1 MKYVIIL
8 VLLQIVLILDVS
20 AFIIPS
26 YQPLKTSS
34 LSILHAKKQKKKK
47 STGGGGGGFG
57 SKPSTSVSKPKTVSA
72 DKQSLE
78 TQWDTFMQI
87 TELEI
92 EPKGNP
98 EDEDYQHF
106 IVGDVFVRIGSSD
119 NDKDTETGWYRTGKI
134 VASGDSADLRAAITI
149 QKGLILWT
157 AVHMWPALAAKGKDA
172 AKLMEIGIMPPT
184 LNMADDTDTPLD
196 KDEAEHVLLIS
207 KRVPVSEIS
216 IKTVGFRP
224 DFNPPGFTYKRRE
237 KAAMKKKRSALE
249 EISDAS

>member
-1 MKYVIIL
+1 MKYVIG
-8 VLLQIVLILDVS
+8 LLPVIVLADNVS

-26 YQPLKTSS
+26 YHQLLRTSS
-34 LSILHAKKQKKKK
+34 LSVILHAKKQKKKK
-47 STGGGGGGFG
+47 STGSGGGFG
-57 SKPSTSVSKPKTVSA
+57 SKPSISISKPKTVSA

-106 IVGDVFVRIGSSD
+106 IVGDVFVRIGDSE
-119 NDKDTETGWYRTGKI
+119 NDKDTATGWYRTGKI

-157 AVHMWPALAAKGKDA
+157 AVHMWPALAAKGKEA
-172 AKLMEIGIMPPT
+172 AKLMEVRDSSFIVQYTYIT
-184 LNMADDTDTPLD
+184 
-196 KDEAEHVLLIS
+196 
-207 KRVPVSEIS
+207 
-216 IKTVGFRP
+216 
-224 DFNPPGFTYKRRE
+224 FN
-237 KAAMKKKRSALE
+237 
-249 EISDAS
+249 

>member
-1 MKYVIIL
+1 M
-8 VLLQIVLILDVS
+8 Q
-20 AFIIPS
+20 
-26 YQPLKTSS
+26 TSS
-34 LSILHAKKQKKKK
+34 LSVLYAKKQKKKK
-47 STGGGGGGFG
+47 STGSSGGGFG
-57 SKPSTSVSKPKTVSA
+57 GKPSTIAKPTTVSA

-106 IVGDVFVRIGSSD
+106 IVGDVFVRIGASD
-119 NDKDTETGWYRTGKI
+119 NDKNTETGWYRTGKI

-157 AVHMWPALAAKGKDA
+157 AVHMWPALAANGKDA

-196 KDEAEHVLLIS
+196 EDEAEHVLLIS

-216 IKTVGFRP
+216 IETVGFRP

-237 KAAMKKKRSALE
+237 KAAMKKKKSALE
-249 EISDAS
+249 EISDVS

>member
-1 MKYVIIL
+1 MKYVIGL
-8 VLLQIVLILDVS
+8 VLLQIVMILDVS

-26 YQPLKTSS
+26 YHQPLQTSS
-34 LSILHAKKQKKKK
+34 LSVLYAKKQKKKK
-47 STGGGGGGFG
+47 STGGGGGFG
-57 SKPSTSVSKPKTVSA
+57 SKPSISISKPTTVSA

-106 IVGDVFVRIGSSD
+106 IVGDVFVRIGPSE
-119 NDKDTETGWYRTGKI
+119 NDSNTATGWYRTGKI

-157 AVHMWPALAAKGKDA
+157 AVHMWPALAAKGGKES
-172 AKLMEIGIMPPT
+172 AKLMEVR
-184 LNMADDTDTPLD
+184 D
-196 KDEAEHVLLIS
+196 S
-207 KRVPVSEIS
+207 SFFVPY
-216 IKTVGFRP
+216 
-224 DFNPPGFTYKRRE
+224 TYIT
-237 KAAMKKKRSALE
+237 SN
-249 EISDAS
+249 

>member
-1 MKYVIIL
+1 MKYVIG
-8 VLLQIVLILDVS
+8 LLPVIVLADNVS

-26 YQPLKTSS
+26 YHQPLKTSS
-34 LSILHAKKQKKKK
+34 LSMLHAKKQKKKK
-47 STGGGGGGFG
+47 SAGSSGGGFG
-57 SKPSTSVSKPKTVSA
+57 SKPSTIAKPTTVSA

-98 EDEDYQHF
+98 EDDDYQHF
-106 IVGDVFVRIGSSD
+106 IVGDVFIRIGASD
-119 NDKDTETGWYRTGKI
+119 NDRNTETGWYRTGKI

-172 AKLMEIGIMPPT
+172 AKLMEVSSSLFYILI
-184 LNMADDTDTPLD
+184 
-196 KDEAEHVLLIS
+196 LL
-207 KRVPVSEIS
+207 
-216 IKTVGFRP
+216 
-224 DFNPPGFTYKRRE
+224 
-237 KAAMKKKRSALE
+237 
-249 EISDAS
+249 

>member
-1 MKYVIIL
+1 MFFIRECHAL
-8 VLLQIVLILDVS
+8 PIVTFS
-20 AFIIPS
+20 NEN
-26 YQPLKTSS
+26 
-34 LSILHAKKQKKKK
+34 

-57 SKPSTSVSKPKTVSA
+57 SKPSTITKPTTVSA
-72 DKQSLE
+72 DKNSLE

-98 EDEDYQHF
+98 EDDDYEHF
-106 IVGDVFVRIGSSD
+106 IVGDVFVRIGPSE
-119 NDKDTETGWYRTGKI
+119 NDSNTATGWYRTGKI
-134 VASGDSADLRAAITI
+134 VSSGDSADLRASITI

-184 LNMADDTDTPLD
+184 LNMASETDVSLD
-196 KDEAEHVLLIS
+196 EDEAENVLLMS

-216 IKTVGFRP
+216 IKSVGFRP

-237 KAAMKKKRSALE
+237 KAAMKKKKNALE
-249 EISDAS
+249 EISDVS

>member
-1 MKYVIIL
+1 MY
-8 VLLQIVLILDVS
+8 
-20 AFIIPS
+20 
-26 YQPLKTSS
+26 
-34 LSILHAKKQKKKK
+34 AKKQKKKK

-57 SKPSTSVSKPKTVSA
+57 SKPSTSISKPKTVSA

-106 IVGDVFVRIGSSD
+106 IVGDVFVRIGASD

-134 VASGDSADLRAAITI
+134 VASGDDADLRAAITI

-172 AKLMEIGIMPPT
+172 AKLMEVRDSSLFHI
-184 LNMADDTDTPLD
+184 
-196 KDEAEHVLLIS
+196 LILHLIDS
-207 KRVPVSEIS
+207 N
-216 IKTVGFRP
+216 TF
-224 DFNPPGFTYKRRE
+224 YQ
-237 KAAMKKKRSALE
+237 
-249 EISDAS
+249 